1 MKRVTILGLTDTS
14 ASIVAGPF
22 DLFIYAGTLWN
33 QIFGEPKETLFE
45 VETVSLSGSPFSCD
59 GGLEINAQ
67 RDIASVHE
75 TDLLLIPSIFNIKET
90 LTREGAVVP
99 WIKKMQERGAHV
111 AGICTGVFVL
121 AETGLLDGKVATTHW
136 GAAESFRR
144 RYPKVTL
151 KPELLITDYGDIFTA
166 GGSNACFDIGLYL
179 VRKYCGLDVARKL
192 AKTFLHDLDR
202 VSQAPWTAFQCQR
215 GHRDKEIRKAQER
228 LETRYSE
235 QYSFDEFA
243 RELGMS
249 RRSFERRFKAATGDS
264 PLQYLQRMRVEAAKR
279 MLETENLNFY
289 EIAYA
294 VGYEDR
300 GFFSKVFTQVS
311 GLTPKAYR
319 QKWSLPTFFLRDPNP
334 SRGEENEYNR
344 PSSGP

>member
-1 MKRVTILGLTDTS
+1 MKRVAILGLKDTA

-22 DLFIYAGTLWN
+22 DLFVYAGTLWN
-33 QIFGEPKETLFE
+33 GIFGEPMTPYFE
-45 VETVSLSGSPFSCD
+45 VEIVSLD
-59 GGLEINAQ
+59 GGPVKCIGGMEISANSGI
-67 RDIASVHE
+67 DSVQE
-75 TDLLLIPSIFNIKET
+75 TDLIIIPSIMDIRQT
-90 LTREGAVVP
+90 LARESAMIP
-99 WIKKMQERGAHV
+99 WIKEMYERGSHV
-111 AGICTGVFVL
+111 AAICTGAFVL
-121 AETGLLDGKVATTHW
+121 AETGLLDEKVATTHW
-136 GAAESFRR
+136 GVTELFRR

-202 VSQAPWTAFQCQR
+202 VSQAPWIAFQCQR
-215 GHRDKEIRKAQER
+215 GHADKEIRRAQEL
-228 LETRYSE
+228 LETNYAE
-235 QYSFDEFA
+235 QYNFDEFA

-249 RRSFERRFKAATGDS
+249 RRTFERRFKAATGDS

-279 MLETENLNFY
+279 MLETENSNFD

-300 GFFSKVFTQVS
+300 SFFSKVFAQFS

-319 QKWSLPTFFLRDPNP
+319 QKWSLPHDIAV
-334 SRGEENEYNR
+334 
-344 PSSGP
+344 